1 MSRPAEPLDSRPDRA
16 PQAAAELVALSPD
29 VIVAPATLEAVT
41 SDHTRRNFEVTARR
55 SLAGLPMLL
64 RAATVEEVRDALE
77 ALRAEVSETTG
88 RQYVLRVKS
97 LLSYAQRV
105 GYTPFNAGAV
115 IKIRS
120 DAAHRG
126 ANLAKRILTEVQ
138 VSLLIRAAP
147 TKRDRVLLEVIYAR
161 GLRISEAVNLTW
173 SDVIQRDDRVQLS
186 ITGKGGKVR
195 QVLLPEIVSRS
206 LLSLRDDAGVNDP
219 VFGSRKGGAL
229 AERTVNDMVKRAAAK
244 AGIEAPVSPHWL
256 RHAHGSHAIDRG
268 ATLPEVQNT
277 LGHDNIAT
285 TSGYLHARPDSSSG
299 LKLDTG
305 VFLR

>member
-147 TKRDRVLLEVIYAR
+147 SKRDRVLLEVIYAA
-161 GLRISEAVNLTW
+161 EACA
-173 SDVIQRDDRVQLS
+173 SP
-186 ITGKGGKVR
+186 R
-195 QVLLPEIVSRS
+195 QS
-206 LLSLRDDAGVNDP
+206 
-219 VFGSRKGGAL
+219 
-229 AERTVNDMVKRAAAK
+229 T
-244 AGIEAPVSPHWL
+244 
-256 RHAHGSHAIDRG
+256 
-268 ATLPEVQNT
+268 
-277 LGHDNIAT
+277 
-285 TSGYLHARPDSSSG
+285 
-299 LKLDTG
+299 
-305 VFLR
+305 

>member
-1 MSRPAEPLDSRPDRA
+1 MPKDLPARPSSLTTIRA
-16 PQAAAELVALSPD
+16 TRAKTDEEILESWLSS
-29 VIVAPATLEAVT
+29 LT

-55 SLAGLPMLL
+55 FLAGLPMGL
-64 RAATVEEVRDALE
+64 RAATVEDVRDALE
-77 ALRAEVSETTG
+77 VLRAGVTETTG
-88 RQYVLRVKS
+88 RQHVLLVKS

-115 IKIRS
+115 IKVRS

-126 ANLAKRILTEVQ
+126 ANLAKRIITEVQ

-147 TKRDRVLLEVIYAR
+147 SKRDRVLLEVIYAG

-186 ITGKGGKVR
+186 IAGKGAKLR
-195 QVLLPEIVSRS
+195 QVLLPDIVSRS
-206 LLSLRDDAGVNDP
+206 LSSLRADAGVNDP

-277 LGHDNIAT
+277 LGHDNIVT
-285 TSGYLHARPDSSSG
+285 TSGYFHARPHSSSG
-299 LKLDTG
+299 LKLDPG